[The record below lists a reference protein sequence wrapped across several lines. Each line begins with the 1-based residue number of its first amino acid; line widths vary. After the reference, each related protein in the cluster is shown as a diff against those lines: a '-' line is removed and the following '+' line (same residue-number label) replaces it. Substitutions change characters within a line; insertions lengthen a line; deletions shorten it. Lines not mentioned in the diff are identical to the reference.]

1 MIIERLAS
9 YPIIRPHMDN
19 RMGDNINGP
28 SLIRVPD
35 WISRP
40 LGRYYLYF
48 AHHDGRY
55 IRLAYSD
62 DLLGPW
68 TTYRDGVL
76 PLPVARFAGH
86 VASPDVHVDHAQR
99 RIRMYYHG
107 SDTPSA
113 GGGEQTTRVALSTD
127 GLHFTARPE
136 HLGRPY
142 FRVFRWDGY
151 DYALAMPGVFYR
163 SRDGLSAFTQ
173 GPTLFTHHMRHTALT
188 LDGPILSVFYTNA
201 GDCPE
206 RILLSTIDLTP
217 DWRSWVA
224 SAPVV
229 VLEPELDYEGGN
241 LPRVPSVR
249 GLVVLGAGAYN
260 FFSWYPYVG
269 PLSGINANIE
279 QEAGTSAEA
288 FRARSAIYHVD
299 KIKAPILLLH
309 GA

>member
-1 MIIERLAS
+1 MHIERLAHQ
-9 YPIIRPHMDN
+9 PMIRPHMDN

-35 WISRP
+35 WIAQP

-113 GGGEQTTRVALSTD
+113 GGGEQATRVALSED
-127 GLHFTARPE
+127 GLHFTALPE
-136 HLGRPY
+136 LLGRPY
-142 FRVFRWDGY
+142 FRVFQWDGY
-151 DYALAMPGVFYR
+151 HYALAMPGVMYR
-163 SRDGLSAFTQ
+163 SRDGLSDFEE
-173 GPTLFTHHMRHTALT
+173 GPTLFTRDMRHTALK
-188 LDGPILSVFYTNA
+188 LDGQTLSVFYTNA

-206 RILLSTIDLTP
+206 HILLSTIDLTP
-217 DWRSWVA
+217 DWHAWAA
-224 SAPVV
+224 SEPAV
-229 VLEPELDYEGGN
+229 VLEPELAYEGGH
-241 LPRVPSVR
+241 LPRQPSKR
-249 GLVVLGAGAYN
+249 GLVMEPVCQLRDPAIFCEDGQTYLLYSVAGEQ
-260 FFSWYPYVG
+260 
-269 PLSGINANIE
+269 GIAMAAL
-279 QEAGTSAEA
+279 QA
-288 FRARSAIYHVD
+288 
-299 KIKAPILLLH
+299 
-309 GA
+309 